1 MFPMYE
7 TSEPDALVAV
17 PNSVNSLAIPTML
30 FQREAISDSSGVVAF
45 VVVAA
50 VAALVVVVA
59 TDAGVV

>member
-17 PNSVNSLAIPTML
+17 PNSVNSFAIPTML
-30 FQREAISDSSGVVAF
+30 FQSEAISDSRGVEAF

-50 VAALVVVVA
+50 VAAFVVVVGTA
-59 TDAGVV
+59 AGVV